1 MKWLR
6 YTAMALTSVWFVFHF
21 FCTAVYNMPTN
32 PLQTRFYPVYIDYM
46 SSFFPQVWTLF
57 APNPIQ
63 NNASL
68 LLQCLEPGQKPSDN
82 AWVDVI
88 RPLWLQHEQHRIS
101 AYDRLSRTFSNPM
114 RDYLQGP
121 YEAKVDIDLCQ
132 TGDKKACGRF
142 KENAKK
148 RRKIALKSIMR
159 PASAYCADVAKSL
172 GLNSYPNIAIRIRT
186 STPPAWAQR
195 FTGKTVTSDMELGIQ
210 KTIPVQP
217 VGLFRASEVSMQKM
231 GLNTLTASSNPI
243 NLEGIR

>member
-6 YTAMALTSVWFVFHF
+6 YTIMALTSVWFVFHF

-46 SSFFPQVWTLF
+46 NSFFPQVWTLF

-63 NNASL
+63 SNSSL
-68 LLQCLEPGQKPSDN
+68 LLQCLKPGQKPSDN

-88 RPLWLQHEQHRIS
+88 RPLWLQHEQHRFS

-114 RDYLQGP
+114 RDYIQGP
-121 YEAKVDIDLCQ
+121 YEAKGDMDLCQ

-142 KENAKK
+142 ENNAKK

-159 PASAYCADVAKSL
+159 PVSAYCTDVAKSQ
-172 GLNSYPNIAIRIRT
+172 GREPYQRVAVRIRT

-195 FTGKTVTSDMELGIQ
+195 FTGKTITSDTELGIQ
-210 KTIPVQP
+210 KTLKVQP
-217 VGLFRASEVSMQKM
+217 IGLFRAPDIAT
-231 GLNTLTASSNPI
+231 LNTPLTATSNPVE
-243 NLEGIR
+243 LGGTR